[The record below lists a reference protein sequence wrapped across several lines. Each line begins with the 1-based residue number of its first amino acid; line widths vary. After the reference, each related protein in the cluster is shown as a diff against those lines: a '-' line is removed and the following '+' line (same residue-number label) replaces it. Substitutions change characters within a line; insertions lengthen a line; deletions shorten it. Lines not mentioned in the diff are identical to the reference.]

1 MNVKTL
7 GTAVAM
13 AAALAAAAGCN
24 RPGAANETNA
34 TASAAAPVQLDE
46 ESLKL
51 VMMPE
56 LTEEEANAA
65 ILAKDGIP
73 VIVRKD
79 IENQINLLML
89 AQIPRDHLNTAPAQN
104 KMRMRQMMFDRILS
118 SKVADLIMPDLLA
131 DAKAAGFDCNEA
143 DMKKL
148 EDDYAA
154 SHSPGDSSPATF
166 KDFVAA
172 QQNPDKV
179 LEEFKTRLTVGKY
192 LEKTIGDKLGP
203 VPSNEVER
211 VFKDVAANAEGLDE
225 AAGLAK
231 IESIKK
237 EIDAG
242 ADFAELAKKH
252 SDCPSKAKGGDL
264 GEFDNSRM
272 VPEFGSVAFTAEV
285 GAVSSPVKTRFGWH
299 LIKVTDKIP
308 AIPAT
313 DKNPGKPEMVKASH
327 ILVKTHPRLPT
338 LEEVRTEMTRRR
350 DAIEMNKYIT
360 KYARE
365 HGLTMPA
372 IDAAREKLKLQMER
386 QAAEKAQAEKAEA
399 AKAKPAAAP
408 AAKPEAKPAEKP
420 AAKPAAEPETKPQ
433 ANPAAKPSAPAKPVA
448 MIESAPVK
456 IERKGPD
463 SKPVA
468 VPVEVPAAK

>member
-1 MNVKTL
+1 M
-7 GTAVAM
+7 
-13 AAALAAAAGCN
+13 
-24 RPGAANETNA
+24 
-34 TASAAAPVQLDE
+34 
-46 ESLKL
+46 
-51 VMMPE
+51 
-56 LTEEEANAA
+56 
-65 ILAKDGIP
+65 
-73 VIVRKD
+73 
-79 IENQINLLML
+79 
-89 AQIPRDHLNTAPAQN
+89 
-104 KMRMRQMMFDRILS
+104 
-118 SKVADLIMPDLLA
+118 
-131 DAKAAGFDCNEA
+131 
-143 DMKKL
+143 
-148 EDDYAA
+148 
-154 SHSPGDSSPATF
+154 
-166 KDFVAA
+166 
-172 QQNPDKV
+172 
-179 LEEFKTRLTVGKY
+179 
-192 LEKTIGDKLGP
+192 
-203 VPSNEVER
+203 
-211 VFKDVAANAEGLDE
+211 FKDVAANAEGLDE

-399 AKAKPAAAP
+399 AKAKPAATPAAKPAATPAAKPAAAPAAKPAAAPAAKPAAAP

-420 AAKPAAEPETKPQ
+420 AAKPAAKPETKPQ